1 MTTFRLFWLLF
12 LLFDRLLAPVAL
24 GFFTLWVGDERG
36 ARARARFLDDMV
48 CLR

>member
-1 MTTFRLFWLLF
+1 MTTFRLFWLLFLLF

-36 ARARARFLDDMV
+36 ARRFFDMV
-48 CLR
+48 DLR

>member
-36 ARARARFLDDMV
+36 RRFFDMMV
-48 CLR
+48 EFEVRT